1 MAGGLGVRDQGLGG
15 PKRLNIDLE
24 SSRSPTADPQYNA
37 TMTKPVVVI
46 HGIAIRNPAKFLR
59 SCESLGS
66 VVGEG
71 YDLIPVFWGD
81 LGASDEHLAKV
92 IARYPECSS
101 GMRNMMADKLAAAFA
116 SRLGRTMSWVSR
128 KRGDDESAARIE
140 DQTGQLKE
148 NLRGRVRGYVNG
160 KFQDMRVGM
169 TATLLPFMA
178 DVITYQSQGRR
189 ALVHARMREVIDKE
203 LGPEYGTEA
212 KPVTVIA
219 HSLGGVI
226 SFDMAT
232 AEHDALHIDNLI
244 TLGSQPGFFHLLDPR
259 PGLVPP
265 FDGDPVMLPGTIG
278 RWTNIW
284 DEYDVVAFGVG
295 DLFRLHDGTVPIDR
309 PVRCYKDL
317 VRGAAMMQSH
327 LGYFTRR
334 SSVAAIA
341 DALADPKSITS
352 S

>member
-1 MAGGLGVRDQGLGG
+1 MTE
-15 PKRLNIDLE
+15 P
-24 SSRSPTADPQYNA
+24 DPQPAIPKSEPPIPYNGR
-37 TMTKPVVVI
+37 MSKPVVVI
-46 HGIAIRNPAKFLR
+46 HGIGIRNPAKFLR
-59 SCESLGS
+59 SCDSLGS

-81 LGASDEHLAKV
+81 LGASDEHLDKV
-92 IARYPECSS
+92 IARYPERSG
-101 GMRNMMADKLAAAFA
+101 GMRGMMADKLAASVA
-116 SRLGRTMSWVSR
+116 SKLGRTMSWVSR
-128 KRGDDESAARIE
+128 KRGDDAAADRIGE
-140 DQTGQLKE
+140 QTGRLHSD
-148 NLRGRVRGYVNG
+148 LRGRVRGYVNG
-160 KFQDMRVGM
+160 KFQDMRVGL

-178 DVITYQSQGRR
+178 DVIAYQSHGRR
-189 ALVHARMREVIDKE
+189 AVVHARMRETIDKE
-203 LGPEYGTEA
+203 LGPEYGTTA

-232 AEHDALHIDNLI
+232 AEDEPLHIDHFI

-259 PGLVPP
+259 SGLVPP
-265 FDGDPVMLPGTIG
+265 FDGEPVTLPGTIR

-284 DEYDVVAFGVG
+284 DEYDMLAFGVG

-309 PVRCYKDL
+309 PVRCYRDV

-334 SSVAAIA
+334 ASVTAVAE
-341 DALADPKSITS
+341 ALGLG
-352 S
+352 

>member
-1 MAGGLGVRDQGLGG
+1 M
-15 PKRLNIDLE
+15 
-24 SSRSPTADPQYNA
+24 S
-37 TMTKPVVVI
+37 KPVVVI

-66 VVGEG
+66 VVEQG

-92 IARYPECSS
+92 IARYPQRSEGMSS
-101 GMRNMMADKLAAAFA
+101 MVADKLAASLT
-116 SRLGRTMSWVSR
+116 SRLGQAMSWLSR
-128 KRGDDESAARIE
+128 QRGDDGAAQRIKQ
-140 DQTGQLKE
+140 QTGKLQDD
-148 NLRGRVRGYVNG
+148 LRGRVRGYVNG
-160 KFQDMRVGM
+160 KFQDMRVGL

-178 DVITYQSQGRR
+178 DVITYQSHGRR
-189 ALVHARMREVIDKE
+189 ALIHARVRETIDKE
-203 LGPEYGTEA
+203 LGPEYGTES

-232 AEHDALHIDNLI
+232 SESEPLHIDNFI

-259 PGLVPP
+259 SGIVPP
-265 FDGDPVMLPGTIG
+265 FEGEPVTLPTTIG

-295 DLFRLHDGTVPIDR
+295 DLFRLHDGSAPIDQ
-309 PVRCYKDL
+309 PVRCYRDV

-334 SSVAAIA
+334 SAVAAIA
-341 DALADPKSITS
+341 EALDDQG
-352 S
+352 